1 MDDKKEVFHSFRK
14 NPKPLPM
21 IKVKIGQYNKDIE
34 KILNTM
40 GKSYDFK
47 NYYKE
52 RKKSENKTNKKVING
67 LALLRKEK
75 TSDKINF
82 GPITYLTY
90 KENQESNS
98 NSNRTASKYTF
109 EFLKKKIMN
118 SKNFKVGSYNDGSLS
133 KNNNFNFNLTD
144 RVTKFDKKKINTDKY
159 LNIKNIEIK
168 NKKKIDIS
176 QIKNSE
182 NDNDIE
188 DKKSEVISENFNLF
202 DCISNS
208 NRNYIPT
215 MNENRNVSNENKK
228 PQMILKLNDDI
239 NDLETDR
246 NNLYSRNSNS
256 QNKNNISLTN
266 RTYSS
271 FQNNNNVNNF
281 SNKYTS
287 TNYNE
292 NRKKLLDLKEIKL
305 KNKTSHQF
313 NDYNE
318 LIKYYKTNNNFLK
331 SIHNANNQL
340 QSLTMINEIFDIEGI
355 EQFHKEKYNYFKK
368 KKKKIK
374 FKDKLIKK
382 KNVKRNSLVE
392 ILSEGKKKMKNEV
405 KARINKIKKQMDHL
419 LLVDK
424 IEKYSDSIPSQKMKT
439 FNIEYNKKSEKIG
452 ISDNCITLK
461 NGKIYQQP
469 ESDSKKLNEK
479 ISHNCEELYKLTD
492 QILIDRYYFSE
503 KESKCKR
510 LTERVKK
517 EKIDLSTKLLY

>member
-1 MDDKKEVFHSFRK
+1 MNNKKEVFHSFQK

-47 NYYKE
+47 NLYKE
-52 RKKSENKTNKKVING
+52 RKKPENKINKKVLNG

-75 TSDKINF
+75 TNDKINF

-90 KENQESNS
+90 KENQEN
-98 NSNRTASKYTF
+98 NNNKTVSKYTF
-109 EFLKKKIMN
+109 EYLKKKIMN
-118 SKNFKVGSYNDGSLS
+118 SKNFKVGSYNDSSLS
-133 KNNNFNFNLTD
+133 KYNNFNLTD
-144 RVTKFDKKKINTDKY
+144 RATKNDKKKINFDKY
-159 LNIKNIEIK
+159 YNIKDIEIK
-168 NKKKIDIS
+168 NKKKIE
-176 QIKNSE
+176 IKNIKNNE
-182 NDNDIE
+182 NKNDNDIE
-188 DKKSEVISENFNLF
+188 DKKSEFLNENYNIL
-202 DCISNS
+202 DTISNS
-208 NRNYIPT
+208 NRNFKST
-215 MNENRNVSNENKK
+215 NNEIRNVSNENKK
-228 PQMILKLNDDI
+228 PPMLLKLNDEI
-239 NDLETDR
+239 NYLETDR
-246 NNLYSRNSNS
+246 NNLNSRNSKS

-266 RTYSS
+266 RTYLS
-271 FQNNNNVNNF
+271 FQNNNNVNNI
-281 SNKYTS
+281 SKKYTS

-292 NRKKLLDLKEIKL
+292 NRKKPLDLKEIKL
-305 KNKTSHQF
+305 KNKTSHHF

-318 LIKYYKTNNNFLK
+318 LISYYKTNNNFLK
-331 SIHNANNQL
+331 SMHNTNNQL
-340 QSLTMINEIFDIEGI
+340 QSLSMINEIFDIEGI

-368 KKKKIK
+368 KKRKIK
-374 FKDKLIKK
+374 FKDKLTKK
-382 KNVKRNSLVE
+382 NNVKRNSLVD

-405 KARINKIKKQMDHL
+405 KAKINKIKKQIDHL

-461 NGKIYQQP
+461 NGKIYQPP
-469 ESDSKKLNEK
+469 ESDSKKLNKK
-479 ISHNCEELYKLTD
+479 ISQNCDELYKLAD

-510 LTERVKK
+510 LTERVKE
-517 EKIDLSTKLLY
+517 EKIDLSTKILV

>member
-1 MDDKKEVFHSFRK
+1 MNDKKEVFHSFRK

-21 IKVKIGQYNKDIE
+21 IKVKIGEYNKDIE
-34 KILNTM
+34 KILNTL

-47 NYYKE
+47 NFRQE
-52 RKKSENKTNKKVING
+52 RKKPESKINKKVMND
-67 LALLRKEK
+67 LALLKK
-75 TSDKINF
+75 DKVNDKINF

-90 KENQESNS
+90 KENQEN
-98 NSNRTASKYTF
+98 NKMIVSKYSF
-109 EFLKKKIMN
+109 EFLKKKLLN
-118 SKNFKVGSYNDGSLS
+118 SKNFKVGSYKDNSLS
-133 KNNNFNFNLTD
+133 KHNNFNLTERTNKID
-144 RVTKFDKKKINTDKY
+144 KKINIGKY
-159 LNIKNIEIK
+159 NQIKNIEVK
-168 NKKKIDIS
+168 NKKKIE
-176 QIKNSE
+176 IKNLKNNL

-188 DKKSEVISENFNLF
+188 DKKNDYYNILDSL
-202 DCISNS
+202 SNS
-208 NRNYIPT
+208 NRIFKST
-215 MNENRNVSNENKK
+215 VNEVRNVSNENKNPK
-228 PQMILKLNDDI
+228 MILKLNEDI
-239 NDLETDR
+239 NDLELDR
-246 NNLYSRNSNS
+246 NNIYSRNSIS
-256 QNKNNISLTN
+256 QTKNNISLNN
-266 RTYSS
+266 RTFYS
-271 FQNNNNVNNF
+271 FQNNNTVNNI

-292 NRKKLLDLKEIKL
+292 NRENIKKPLDLKEIKL
-305 KNKTSHQF
+305 KSKTSNQF

-331 SIHNANNQL
+331 SMHNANNQL
-340 QSLTMINEIFDIEGI
+340 QSLTMINELFDIEGI

-382 KNVKRNSLVE
+382 NKEKRNSLVN

-405 KARINKIKKQMDHL
+405 KARINKIKKQIDHL

-424 IEKYSDSIPSQKMKT
+424 IEKYSDSIPSEKMKT

-461 NGKIYQQP
+461 NGKIYQPP
-469 ESDSKKLNEK
+469 ESDSKKLNQK
-479 ISHNCEELYKLTD
+479 ISHNCDELYKLMD

-510 LTERVKK
+510 LTERVKE
-517 EKIDLSTKLLY
+517 EKIDLSPKLLV